1 MRTIVKMAVFPV
13 LRQGCKNLHLYMD
26 IDLIRDRIR
35 IRRKVLGYTQEY
47 MANKLNI
54 SVNAY
59 GELESGST
67 KIINLRVLEI
77 AEILE
82 DSLEHLLFGGISE
95 SDCEERLKSMEEEFL
110 KKIEGIHTQY
120 QIKIKELEG
129 ANEELKVTL
138 KTKDGIIGVL
148 KEKLPNY

>member
-1 MRTIVKMAVFPV
+1 MAVFPV